1 MTIALINKVLTNAEF
16 GMKNVNFVFSAWS
29 RNQLGGHHQTLVLLL
44 LDCQGELLA
53 VDEQQESLSKSRYS
67 NSPNNASSILLANST
82 NQQTSVLSQA
92 MS

>member
-1 MTIALINKVLTNAEF
+1 MTTALVKKIHTNAEF

-29 RNQLGGHHQTLVLLL
+29 GNQLGGHHQTLVLLL

-67 NSPNNASSILLANST
+67 NSPNNASSILLAYST
-82 NQQTSVLSQA
+82 IQQTSNLNQA

>member
-1 MTIALINKVLTNAEF
+1 MTTALINKMLTNTEF
-16 GMKNVNFVFSAWS
+16 GMWNVNSIFSAWS
-29 RNQLGGHHQTLVLLL
+29 GNQPGGHHETLVLLL

-67 NSPNNASSILLANST
+67 HSPNNASSILLAYST
-82 NQQTSVLSQA
+82 IQQTSVLKQA

>member
-1 MTIALINKVLTNAEF
+1 MTTALIYKMLNNTEF
-16 GMKNVNFVFSAWS
+16 GMWNVNSVFSAWS
-29 RNQLGGHHQTLVLLL
+29 RNQPGGHHQTLVLLL

-67 NSPNNASSILLANST
+67 NSPNASSILLAYST
-82 NQQTSVLSQA
+82 IQQTSVLNQA

>member
-1 MTIALINKVLTNAEF
+1 MTTALIYKMLNNTEF
-16 GMKNVNFVFSAWS
+16 GIWNVNFVFPAWS
-29 RNQLGGHHQTLVLLL
+29 GNQPGGHHQTLVLLL

-67 NSPNNASSILLANST
+67 NSPNNASSILLAYST
-82 NQQTSVLSQA
+82 IQQTSVLDQA

>member
-1 MTIALINKVLTNAEF
+1 MTTALTNKMLTNTEF
-16 GMKNVNFVFSAWS
+16 GIWNVSFVFSAWS

-67 NSPNNASSILLANST
+67 NSPNNASSVLLAY
-82 NQQTSVLSQA
+82 
-92 MS
+92 